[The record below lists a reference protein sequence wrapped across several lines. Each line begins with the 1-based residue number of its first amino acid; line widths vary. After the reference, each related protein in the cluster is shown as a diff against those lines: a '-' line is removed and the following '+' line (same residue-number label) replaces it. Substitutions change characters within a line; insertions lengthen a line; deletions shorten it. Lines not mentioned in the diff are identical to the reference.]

1 MTMISRITSLAV
13 AASLAVSAGFA
24 ISTPSFAQNAA
35 PATTLSGVLERIRRD
50 TREQSQEAA
59 SREAAFRRDRD
70 RQATLLSQAEAE
82 LQALKDEGDRLTG
95 LFAQNDERI
104 LVLQEEL
111 RGAQGD
117 FGELFGVARQAAS
130 DASGQL
136 AVSNIAA
143 QPGLFTQDNGESLLG
158 RLEDLSTTERL
169 PTQLE
174 LDSLWKS
181 LIQEMIH
188 QRDVVTFRAL
198 VGNFGRD
205 GSTVEADVTRI
216 GPFTLFASEGGAK
229 PRFVRFLNGQ
239 ITVLQRQPVERLRN
253 AAHAVVRASSDQLVA
268 GPLDPSRGA
277 LLNLIIDVPNLMER
291 FNQGGIVAKVIA
303 LLAVVGMSFGGFRLL
318 ILFGL
323 SSAVSRQARNPRANK
338 GNPLGRIMLAAEQAG
353 SADIETFELKLDDA
367 IIRESSGL
375 DFGLNFLKLAAAIAP
390 LLGLLGTV
398 TGMITTFQQI
408 TLFGTGDPKI
418 MAGGISQALVT
429 TVAGLVAA
437 IPLLFIQSF
446 CSSASRA
453 VQQVLEE
460 QSAGI
465 VARHAESRRGGA

>member
-13 AASLAVSAGFA
+13 AASLAATAGFA
-24 ISTPSFAQNAA
+24 IATPSFAQDAA

-59 SREAAFRRDRD
+59 AREAEFRRDRD
-70 RQATLLSQAEAE
+70 RQASLLAQAEVQ
-82 LQALKDEGDRLTG
+82 LQALVDEGERLNE
-95 LFAQNDERI
+95 LFEQNDERI
-104 LVLQEEL
+104 AILQEEL
-111 RGAQGD
+111 SGAQGD

-130 DASGQL
+130 DAVGQL
-136 AVSNIAA
+136 RNSNIAA

-158 RLEDLSTTERL
+158 RLDDLSTTERL

-188 QRDVVTFRAL
+188 QREVVTFRAR
-198 VGNFGRD
+198 VGNFGSD
-205 GSTVEADVTRI
+205 GGAVEADVTRV
-216 GPFTLFASEGGAK
+216 GPFTLFASDGGK
-229 PRFVRFLNGQ
+229 PRFVEFEDGQ
-239 ITVLQRQPVERLRN
+239 ITVLQRQPVTRLRN
-253 AAHAVVRASSDQLVA
+253 AANAVINAGPDQIVG

-291 FNQGGIVAKVIA
+291 FNQGRVVGKVIA
-303 LLAVVGMSFGGFRLL
+303 VLAFVGISFGAWRLL
-318 ILFGL
+318 VLFGV
-323 SSAVSRQARNPRANK
+323 SSAVSRQARNARASK

-429 TVAGLVAA
+429 TVLGLVAA
-437 IPLLFIQSF
+437 IPLLLIQSF

-465 VARHAESRRGGA
+465 VARHAETRRGGA